1 MSAESG
7 AARRFVRAAAMLLGL
22 VLADPIGLAGR
33 QPAGEPDRLRADQAF
48 AEALARCTEW
58 LGANPAGV
66 PKGIDVDAPWR
77 AAPAT
82 LDVEAQVAFGVA
94 RSWWPQ
100 QAADPVSQAI
110 VDGAAWYLQSRIVE
124 RLFEQR
130 FGHEGY
136 RRESVRFFGGA
147 WPWSFD
153 ALTVSRWT
161 AGLGRSDYLNATA
174 GAERAAGA
182 LAFGTLERYL
192 TWPVLQGSLQAWVR
206 RAANERLTASDIA
219 ATIGEAAGQ
228 DLSWFFNQ
236 AFDARKRFDYGL
248 VAFTSQPGGTCD
260 GAPCYRTRVTVA
272 ARGDGLFTGTS
283 QLPAGSFDAGD
294 AMVLRIMF
302 SDGRVS
308 TERWDGRAASR
319 VFELESTA
327 EAIGAWLDPDGTL
340 LLDRN
345 HLDDRMVT
353 SPPVATPLG
362 KWLARWTIWLQDAML
377 SYGSLV

>member
-1 MSAESG
+1 
-7 AARRFVRAAAMLLGL
+7 MLLGL
-22 VLADPIGLAGR
+22 VLVDPIVLAGR
-33 QPAGEPDRLRADQAF
+33 QTAREPDRLRADQAF
-48 AEALARCTEW
+48 AEAVARCAEW
-58 LGANPAGV
+58 LGPSAGSAPV
-66 PKGIDVDAPWR
+66 RVDVAAPWR

-82 LDVEAQVAFGVA
+82 MDIEAQVAFGVA

-100 QAADPVSQAI
+100 PAADPASQVI

-136 RRESVRFFGGA
+136 RRESVRFFGGT

-161 AGLGRSDYLNATA
+161 AGVGRSDYLNATA
-174 GAERAAGA
+174 DAQRAAGA

-206 RAANERLTASDIA
+206 RAANQRMTANDIA
-219 ATIGEAAGQ
+219 ATIGDAAGQ
-228 DLSWFFNQ
+228 DLSWFFTQ
-236 AFDARKRFDYGL
+236 AFDPHRRFDYGV
-248 VAFTSQPGGTCD
+248 VAFDSQPGGTCD
-260 GAPCYRTRVTVA
+260 GTPCYRTRVTVA
-272 ARGDGLFTGTS
+272 ARGNGLFTGS
-283 QLPAGSFDAGD
+283 SRVPAGSYDAGD
-294 AMVLRIMF
+294 AMVLRITF
-302 SDGRVS
+302 AGGPVS
-308 TERWDGRAASR
+308 VLRWDGRAASR
-319 VFELESTA
+319 TFELQSATA
-327 EAIGAWLDPDGTL
+327 AVEAWLDPDETL

-345 HLDDRMVT
+345 HLDNRMT
-353 SPPVATPLG
+353 LSADAATPLV

>member
-1 MSAESG
+1 
-7 AARRFVRAAAMLLGL
+7 MLLGL
-22 VLADPIGLAGR
+22 VLVDPIVLAGR
-33 QPAGEPDRLRADQAF
+33 QPVREPDRLRADQAF

-58 LGANPAGV
+58 LGPNPAGV
-66 PKGIDVDAPWR
+66 PKGIDVRAPWR
-77 AAPAT
+77 DAPAT
-82 LDVEAQVAFGVA
+82 MDVEAQVAFGVA

-100 QAADPVSQAI
+100 TAADPVSQSI

-136 RRESVRFFGGA
+136 RRESVRFFGGT

-153 ALTVSRWT
+153 ALTLSRWT

-174 GAERAAGA
+174 GAERAGGA

-206 RAANERLTASDIA
+206 RAANQRLTANEIA

-236 AFDARKRFDYGL
+236 AFDARRRFDYGL
-248 VAFTSQPGGTCD
+248 VAFNSQPGTCD
-260 GAPCYRTRVTVA
+260 GAPCYQTRVTLA

-283 QLPAGSFDAGD
+283 RLPAGSFDAGD
-294 AMVLRIMF
+294 AMVLRITF

-308 TERWDGRAASR
+308 TQRWDGRAASR
-319 VFELESTA
+319 AIELESKA
-327 EAIGAWLDPDGTL
+327 EAVEAWLDPDETL

-345 HLDDRMVT
+345 HLDDRMVA
-353 SPPVATPLG
+353 SPAAAAPLV
-362 KWLARWTIWLQDAML
+362 KWLARWAIWLQDAML
-377 SYGSLV
+377 SYGALV